1 MILENNDENKN
12 IKDYKQIQQKIESL
26 DELELIEVIDFIYF
40 LQHKRAHKQCRLAI
54 FSELR
59 TKNVTE
65 NFGEPLA
72 WQKEIRQDKPLEG
85 RE

>member
-1 MILENNDENKN
+1 LP
-12 IKDYKQIQQKIESL
+12 
-26 DELELIEVIDFIYF
+26 EVFDFIDF
-40 LQHKRAHKQCRLAI
+40 LQHKKAHKQRRLAI
-54 FSELR
+54 FAELR
-59 TKNVTE
+59 IKNVTE

>member
-1 MILENNDENKN
+1 
-12 IKDYKQIQQKIESL
+12 
-26 DELELIEVIDFIYF
+26 LELIEVINFIDL
-40 LQHKRAHKQCRLAI
+40 LQHKNAHKQRRLAI
-54 FSELR
+54 FPELR

>member
-1 MILENNDENKN
+1 MMQTKPMS
-12 IKDYKQIQQKIESL
+12 DYEKIQQKIGKL
-26 DELELIEVIDFIYF
+26 DELELIEVIDFIDF
-40 LQHKRAHKQCRLAI
+40 LQHKRAHKQRRLAI
-54 FSELR
+54 FQELR

-72 WQKEIRQDKPLEG
+72 WQIEMRQDKPLEG

>member
-1 MILENNDENKN
+1 MSTKAMEN
-12 IKDYKQIQQKIESL
+12 YKQIQQKIENI
-26 DELELIEVIDFIYF
+26 DAMELTQVIDFIDY
-40 LQHKRAHKQCRLAI
+40 LQYKRAHKQRRLAI

-72 WQKEIRQDKPLEG
+72 WQKEMRQE
-85 RE
+85 

>member
-1 MILENNDENKN
+1 MPTKAMRN
-12 IKDYKQIQQKIESL
+12 YQQIQQKIENL
-26 DELELIEVIDFIYF
+26 DELELIEVINFIDF
-40 LQHKRAHKQCRLAI
+40 LQHKKAHKQRRLAI
-54 FSELR
+54 FAELR
-59 TKNVTE
+59 TKNVAE

>member
-1 MILENNDENKN
+1 
-12 IKDYKQIQQKIESL
+12 
-26 DELELIEVIDFIYF
+26 
-40 LQHKRAHKQCRLAI
+40 
-54 FSELR
+54 LR

-72 WQKEIRQDKPLEG
+72 WQIEMRQDKPLEG

>member
-1 MILENNDENKN
+1 MQTKSIKN
-12 IKDYKQIQQKIESL
+12 YNQIQQKIENL
-26 DELELIEVIDFIYF
+26 DELELIEVIDFIDF
-40 LQHKRAHKQCRLAI
+40 LQHKRAHKQRRLAI
-54 FSELR
+54 FHELR